1 MFNSVRLVQ
10 EAKHGLQTADGKLNP
25 GLASAAKDV
34 SSSLARCVGCLPG
47 QQDVDLAITSIR
59 EFSQI
64 IESGQFPHTNK
75 SYGQLQQELNTAAAN
90 LNDASTEIVTSVKS
104 PSLLANSSKEF
115 ASAYH
120 ELLDVSMEMAG
131 QTKDTEARGQMVVS
145 LKNVS
150 VVSSKLLSTAKTV
163 SADPTLPNGKN
174 QLAAAARAVTDS
186 INHLVNVC
194 TSAAPGQN
202 ECDNAIRNIQAMK
215 PLLDNPSE
223 PISDASYYECLDA
236 VMEKSKN
243 LGDGMT
249 GIANHAKKSEHEK
262 FGEAVKGVSTSI
274 CGLIEAA
281 AQAAYLVGVSDP
293 SSVAGR
299 PGLVDQAQFARASQ
313 AINAG
318 CQNLTSPTSTQQ
330 QVLTAATI
338 IAKHTSALCNACRIA
353 SSKTMNPV
361 AKRHFVQSAKDVAN
375 STASLVKEIKTLDA
389 DYSDVNRERCAKATR
404 PLLDAVE
411 NLCMY
416 ASSPE
421 FVTVPAKISIQARNA
436 QEPIVESGK
445 RIIDSVCN
453 VVLAAK
459 SLAVMPRDPPTWQML
474 ANHSKNV
481 SDSIKKIVCSI
492 RDKAPGQ
499 AECDAAAK
507 TLNQLNHQLDAAC
520 MEAVSQQLSPRRGA
534 TLEAYTEQV
543 EQAASELLDKLEPLR
558 HAAKHEAENIGHSI
572 NQVMQY
578 FEPLIS
584 GSIGA
589 ASNMVNSTHQTKL
602 LDQAKS
608 VTESALQLIFATK
621 ECGGNPKAVSI
632 HPDIDENTAMT
643 REALQELIANVEKL
657 STQSG
662 IVTGVIDTIT
672 RAITRL
678 SDHRM
683 SLVGSYNENDTY
695 VDFQTRMVE
704 NAKEIAKIAQEMVS
718 LLHSF
723 KFHCYHC

>member
-1 MFNSVRLVQ
+1 
-10 EAKHGLQTADGKLNP
+10 
-25 GLASAAKDV
+25 
-34 SSSLARCVGCLPG
+34 
-47 QQDVDLAITSIR
+47 
-59 EFSQI
+59 
-64 IESGQFPHTNK
+64 
-75 SYGQLQQELNTAAAN
+75 
-90 LNDASTEIVTSVKS
+90 
-104 PSLLANSSKEF
+104 
-115 ASAYH
+115 
-120 ELLDVSMEMAG
+120 MEMAG
-131 QTKDTEARGQMVVS
+131 QTKDTEARGQMVIS

-150 VVSSKLLSTAKTV
+150 VVSSKLLTTAKTV
-163 SADPTLPNGKN
+163 SADPSLPNGRN
-174 QLAAAARAVTDS
+174 QLAAAARGVTDS

-215 PLLDNPSE
+215 PLLDNPTE

-236 VMEKSKN
+236 VMEKSKS

-249 GIANHAKKSEHEK
+249 GIANHAKKSEHER
-262 FGEAVKGVSTSI
+262 FGEAVKGVSSSI

-313 AINAG
+313 AIQAG
-318 CQNLTSPTSTQQ
+318 CQNLTSPASAQQ
-330 QVLTAATI
+330 QVLTAATV

-353 SSKTMNPV
+353 SSKTTNPV

-375 STASLVKEIKTLDA
+375 STASLVKEIKALDI
-389 DYSDVNRERCAKATR
+389 DYSNANRERCAQATR
-404 PLLDAVE
+404 PLLDAVD
-411 NLCMY
+411 NLCIF
-416 ASSPE
+416 ANSPD
-421 FVTVPAKISIQARNA
+421 FVSVPAKISIQARNA

-445 RIIDSVCN
+445 RIIDSSCSMVK
-453 VVLAAK
+453 AAK

-474 ANHSKNV
+474 ASHSKNV
-481 SDSIKKIVCSI
+481 SDSIKKLVSSI

-499 AECDAAAK
+499 SECDVAAK
-507 TLNQLNHQLDAAC
+507 VLLNQLNRQLDSAC
-520 MEAVSQQLSPRRGA
+520 MEAVSQSLAPRRGA
-534 TLEAYTEQV
+534 TLEGYSQQV
-543 EQAASELLDKLEPLR
+543 QQAAGELLDKLEPLR
-558 HAAKHEAENIGHSI
+558 HAAKHEAENIGHCVT
-572 NQVMQY
+572 QMMQY

-584 GSIGA
+584 GAIGA
-589 ASNMVNSTHQTKL
+589 ASNMVNSNHQTKL
-602 LDQAKS
+602 LDQTKT
-608 VTESALQLIFATK
+608 VTESTLQLVYATK
-621 ECGGNPKAVSI
+621 ECGGNPKAISI
-632 HPDIDENTAMT
+632 HPDIDENTIMT
-643 REALQELIANVEKL
+643 REALQDLIANVEKL

-683 SLVGSYNENDTY
+683 SLVGQYNESDTY

-718 LLHSF
+718 
-723 KFHCYHC
+723 